1 MMLLARPQWPLL
13 GVVLL
18 LAALWW
24 LRAPL
29 ADRLLPRSATERLLV
44 QAEQALQQGRL
55 SADDGSGASERF
67 AAVLARDP
75 DRAAARAGLERVARA
90 ALLRA
95 EQRLADDD
103 PAAALTL
110 LDIARAAGA
119 PRAQVEALLLRA
131 RAGRSSETVLVALL
145 DSARQAQALGNL
157 DGGSDSALARF
168 NEVLERDPGNV
179 LALDG
184 RDGVLASM
192 LAQAHKRLDVGDDA
206 GALAMIERVDAIA
219 PRHLGLPAAR
229 AALASHLGGAPAQA
243 TLRRAAITAAIRQGQ
258 LDAALTLLAAVP
270 EMQADDAVLRREL
283 ASAWARRA
291 IVETARGHGRAS
303 RAARDHL
310 AVLSAAAGVAA
321 GDAAGFMALVEA
333 RGDAWRMRR
342 DGTSGEAGW
351 LALFSAMKTDAASA
365 AIDRQRAD
373 MRQCF
378 EQALASIW
386 LARAAT
392 CLEAM
397 SALVARADA
406 AEPDRARLARV
417 YLGVAEER
425 LGRGDIEEARRAVH
439 AAQLWNPGD
448 AGLSGL
454 FARLGQL

>member
-1 MMLLARPQWPLL
+1 MRPSARPQWPLL
-13 GVVLL
+13 GIILL

-145 DSARQAQALGNL
+145 DSARHAQALGNL

-184 RDGVLASM
+184 RDGVLAGM
-192 LAQAHKRLDVGDDA
+192 LAQAHKRLDCGDDA
-206 GALAMIERVDAIA
+206 GALALIERVDAIA

-229 AALASHLGGAPAQA
+229 AALASHLGGLPAQA
-243 TLRRAAITAAIRQGQ
+243 TLRRAAIAVAIQEGQ
-258 LDAALTLLAAVP
+258 LDAASTLLGAVP
-270 EMQADDAVLRREL
+270 DLPADDAVLQREL

-291 IVETARGHGRAS
+291 IVEAARGHGRAS

-310 AVLSAAAGVAA
+310 AVLSAAAG
-321 GDAAGFMALVEA
+321 DAAGFMALVEA
-333 RGDAWRMRR
+333 RSDAWRVLH
-342 DGTSGEAGW
+342 DGASDESEW
-351 LALFSAMKTDAASA
+351 LALFSAMQADATSA

-373 MRQCF
+373 MQQCF

-425 LGRGDIEEARRAVH
+425 LGRGDIEEARRAAY
-439 AAQLWNPGD
+439 AAQLWSPGD
-448 AGLSGL
+448 AGLAGL
-454 FARLGQL
+454 FARLAQLPR